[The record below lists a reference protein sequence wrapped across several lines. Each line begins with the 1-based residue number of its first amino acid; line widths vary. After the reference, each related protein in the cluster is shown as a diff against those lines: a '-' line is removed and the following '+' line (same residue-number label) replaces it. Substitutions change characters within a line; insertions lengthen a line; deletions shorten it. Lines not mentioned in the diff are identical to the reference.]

1 MKANL
6 KDIID
11 VIPDF
16 DDLVKIVDEIQK
28 LSFEKLRLENLIKA
42 AESETFK
49 QAMSKPLENGKFPSS
64 SFVSNA
70 YLHTGL
76 DGELIQQREELAGIA
91 SKLERK
97 KLLLSLYR
105 DMMEMFRTVSANE
118 RTSSGF

>member
-6 KDIID
+6 KDIIN

-16 DDLVKIVDEIQK
+16 DDLIKIVDEIGK
-28 LSFEKLRLENLIKA
+28 LSFEKMRLENLIKA
-42 AESETFK
+42 AEAETFK
-49 QAMSKPLENGKFPSS
+49 IAMSRPLENGKFPSS

-76 DGELIQQREELAGIA
+76 DGELINQRQELADI
-91 SKLERK
+91 SSQLDKRKLI
-97 KLLLSLYR
+97 LSLYR

-118 RTSSGF
+118 RNASGF

>member
-1 MKANL
+1 MKANI

-16 DDLVKIVDEIQK
+16 DDLTKLVAEIAE
-28 LSFEKLRLENLIKA
+28 LSFKKMQLENRIKA
-42 AESETFK
+42 AEAETFRT
-49 QAMSKPLENGKFPSS
+49 AMARPLENGKLPSS

-70 YLHTGL
+70 YLHAGL
-76 DGELIQQREELAGIA
+76 NGELVEQREKLADISA
-91 SKLERK
+91 MLDKR

-118 RTSSGF
+118 RNANGF